1 TVCILTLINGWNATG
16 ESACVDP
23 ENFDKTLG
31 ENAARERAMG
41 KVFELEGYLMKQ
53 NMYNLRRWST
63 DYQGIIRE
71 QFDEIVKRGGVGSF
85 ELYEQNC
92 QPLGVAIDLVAGDV
106 RGSDAEIAALA
117 RGKDVHISVAGVD
130 IKPGLTPDDDST
142 LLASQLLSCGGTLEI
157 RSGLAPGSRD
167 EFKPGA
173 TPDFNTIEA
182 QLEDDRV
189 SVQAFNETLDRN
201 YDDDI
206 IIADET
212 DTAWQQAQLD
222 DDPGDCDA

>member
-1 TVCILTLINGWNATG
+1 MTTDNKITFEHVQKTIVSEEFLVIPGTTTTVCILTLINGWNATG

-63 DYQGIIRE
+63 DYQGVIRE
-71 QFDEIVKRGGVGSF
+71 QFDEIVKRGGVGSYR

-92 QPLGVAIDLVAGDV
+92 QPLDLGTEIRDEDVMQEHLDDV
-106 RGSDAEIAALA
+106 RRAESA
-117 RGKDVHISVAGVD
+117 RGKDVCISV
-130 IKPGLTPDDDST
+130 DD
-142 LLASQLLSCGGTLEI
+142 
-157 RSGLAPGSRD
+157 APMHLYNKSM
-167 EFKPGA
+167 ESP
-173 TPDFNTIEA
+173 
-182 QLEDDRV
+182 
-189 SVQAFNETLDRN
+189 S
-201 YDDDI
+201 
-206 IIADET
+206 
-212 DTAWQQAQLD
+212 D